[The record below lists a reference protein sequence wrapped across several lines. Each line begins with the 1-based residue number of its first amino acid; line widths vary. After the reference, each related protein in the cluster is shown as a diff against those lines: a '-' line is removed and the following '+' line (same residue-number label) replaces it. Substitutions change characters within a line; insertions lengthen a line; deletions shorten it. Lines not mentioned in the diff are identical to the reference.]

1 MQPLRIAFAP
11 LARTTFDL
19 QLANQVT
26 QAARQSLVQA
36 GMELTGPSELI
47 TDAAQAQAA
56 AQALREESVDLLLIF
71 QATFADS
78 TMLRAL
84 SEEVNAPIFLWAV
97 PEAHT
102 GARLRLNSF
111 CGINLAGH
119 ALTLQGVKY
128 DYTFSAPG
136 DEAGIEKVRVRAQAG
151 RVLRKFREAQ
161 LGVVGEH
168 PAGMDTCHLD
178 SEFLH
183 QKFGL
188 QVQRIELEEVFR
200 RARATGPAEIARVRS
215 ALSQKLHNLDELEQ
229 KPLDGTLSVYR
240 TLNDICK
247 ERQLDGLAVRCW
259 PEFFTD
265 LGCAACGAMSMLTDE
280 MTPCSCE
287 ADANGTV
294 TQLMLQW
301 LSEEQAFGSDVVSID
316 EQRDALILWHCGLAP
331 LSMADPTVAPR
342 GTIHSNRRVPLNM
355 EFPLKPGK
363 VTIARINRHPNS
375 GAAWQQHDYRLVIG
389 SGEMLSAPP
398 AFSGTTGALHFGR
411 PVRHIID
418 TILREGLEHH
428 ISLTYGS
435 YLPALL
441 VIADLLDMPVVRL

>member
-1 MQPLRIAFAP
+1 MTHLRIAFAP
-11 LARTTFDL
+11 LARTTFDMS
-19 QLANQVT
+19 LANEVT
-26 QAARQSLVQA
+26 QSARQSLAEA
-36 GMELTGPSELI
+36 GFELVGPAELI
-47 TDAAQAQAA
+47 TDAASAQAA
-56 AQALREESVDLLLIF
+56 AHALRQETVDLLLIF

-78 TMLRAL
+78 TMLHAL
-84 SEEVNAPIFLWAV
+84 ADQITAPIFLWAV
-97 PEAHT
+97 PEPHT
-102 GARLRLNSF
+102 GGRLRLNSF

-119 ALTLQGVKY
+119 ALTLQGKKY
-128 DYTFSAPG
+128 DYTFSPPG
-136 DEAGIEKVRVRAQAG
+136 DEQAIEAVRTRAQAG
-151 RVLRKFREAQ
+151 RVLRKLREAQ

-178 SEFLH
+178 MGYLNETL
-183 QKFGL
+183 GL
-188 QVQRIELEEVFR
+188 RVQRIELQEVFQ
-200 RARATGPAEIARVRS
+200 RARAISPAEITRVRER
-215 ALSQKLHNLDELEQ
+215 LSQKLPNLDQLEQ
-229 KPLDGTLSVYR
+229 KPLAGTLSVYR
-240 TLNDICK
+240 TLKEICQ
-247 ERQLDGLAVRCW
+247 ERRLDGLAVRCW

-331 LSMADPTVAPR
+331 LSMADPTVTPR

-363 VTIARINRHPNS
+363 VTVARLNRHPAS
-375 GAAWQQHDYRLVIG
+375 GDDAQRHAYRLVIG

-398 AFSGTTGALHFGR
+398 AFSGTTGALRFDR
-411 PVRHIID
+411 PVRQVID

-428 ISLTYGS
+428 VSMTYGS
-435 YLPALL
+435 YLPALT
-441 VIADLLDMPVVRL
+441 VIADLLEMPVVRL

>member
-11 LARTTFDL
+11 LARTTFDM
-19 QLANQVT
+19 QLANEVT
-26 QAARQSLVQA
+26 HSARQSLAQA
-36 GMELTGPSELI
+36 GMELIGPSGLI

-56 AQALREESVDLLLIF
+56 AQALRNQVVDLLLIF

-78 TMLRAL
+78 TMIRAL
-84 SEEVNAPIFLWAV
+84 ADDIRAPVFLWAV
-97 PEAHT
+97 PEPHT

-119 ALTLQGVKY
+119 ALTLQGMKY
-128 DYTFSAPG
+128 DYTFSTPG
-136 DEAGIEKVRVRAQAG
+136 DREAIEKVRVRAQAG
-151 RVLRKFREAQ
+151 RVLRKFRDAQ

-178 SEFLH
+178 DEFLN
-183 QKFGL
+183 QKLGL
-188 QVQRIELEEVFR
+188 QVQRIDLQEVFQ
-200 RARATGPAEIARVRS
+200 RARSTNPAEIAS
-215 ALSQKLHNLDELEQ
+215 ARRLISQKLHNLDELEQ

-240 TLNDICK
+240 TLHDICE
-247 ERQLDGLAVRCW
+247 ERRLDGLAVRCW

-331 LSMADPTVAPR
+331 LSMADPTVTPR

-363 VTIARINRHPNS
+363 VSIARINRHPRVRNGS
-375 GAAWQQHDYRLVIG
+375 TQDDYRLVIG

-398 AFSGTTGALHFGR
+398 AFSGTTGALKFDR
-411 PVRHIID
+411 PVRQVID
-418 TILREGLEHH
+418 IILREGLEHH

-435 YLPALL
+435 YMPALS
-441 VIADLLDMPVVRL
+441 VIADLLEMPVVRF